1 MVVSCDSAGG
11 EKRIVDQ
18 DFARGEKRIVDQDSA
33 RGGTARAILCAPQ
46 ALLPKTFPLLSLLS
60 FVPLYFIPIV
70 VFLVAIL
77 RFQHDLEKLA
87 KGLLVNLQYDN
98 YKRFSEEEVA
108 FNLVTSSC

>member
-46 ALLPKTFPLLSLLS
+46 ALLPKQINLRPSKLGLGFCITLRLQASLGRRVIQKTS
-60 FVPLYFIPIV
+60 RTFVPEVNL
-70 VFLVAIL
+70 LVAGPRIEL
-77 RFQHDLEKLA
+77 GTL
-87 KGLLVNLQYDN
+87 
-98 YKRFSEEEVA
+98 
-108 FNLVTSSC
+108 